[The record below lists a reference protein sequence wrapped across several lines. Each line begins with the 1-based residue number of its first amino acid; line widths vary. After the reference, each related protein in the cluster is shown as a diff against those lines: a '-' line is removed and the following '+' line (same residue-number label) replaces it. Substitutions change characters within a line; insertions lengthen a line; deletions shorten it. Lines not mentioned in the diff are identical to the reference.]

1 MLAHIPSRLAFVAI
15 TCALAMPALA
25 QHGGGG
31 HAMGHGPGMGGMHSM
46 PAHFDHQYGHDHYYP
61 ARGTWVSGL
70 PAGSLSV
77 AYGRAQWYFHG
88 GVWYRPYGSAFV
100 VGLPPLGIV
109 VPLLPLAYTTLWL
122 DGSTYYY
129 ANGTYY
135 RAAPGGYA
143 VVAPPPDAGA
153 AQVMPDQSAPQ
164 PVAVP
169 LVDPVIYPRAGQGQ
183 EQTDADR
190 QACQQWAMAQ
200 PGAAADAGVQQRG
213 LAACMDAR
221 GYTVR

>member
-1 MLAHIPSRLAFVAI
+1 MLAYIPSRLAIAAI
-15 TCALAMPALA
+15 TCAMAVPAFA
-25 QHGGGG
+25 HGGGG
-31 HAMGHGPGMGGMHSM
+31 HAMGHGPGMAGGHSM
-46 PAHFDHQYGHDHYYP
+46 PAQFDHRYGHDHYYP

-77 AYGRAQWYFHG
+77 AYGRANWYFHSG
-88 GVWYRPYGSAFV
+88 IWYRPYGSAFIV
-100 VGLPPLGIV
+100 SLPPLGIV
-109 VPLLPLAYTTLWL
+109 VPLLPPAYTTVWL

-129 ANGTYY
+129 ANGIYY
-135 RAAPGGYA
+135 SAAPGGYT
-143 VVAPPPDAGA
+143 VVAPPPDAGS
-153 AQVMPDQSAPQ
+153 AQVMPDQSVPM
-164 PVAVP
+164 PVPEP

-183 EQTDADR
+183 AQTDADR

-200 PGAAADAGVQQRG
+200 PGAEVDAGVQQRG

>member
-135 RAAPGGYA
+135 SAAPGGYA

-169 LVDPVIYPRAGQGQ
+169 LVDPVIYPRAGQ
-183 EQTDADR
+183 E
-190 QACQQWAMAQ
+190 WAMAQ